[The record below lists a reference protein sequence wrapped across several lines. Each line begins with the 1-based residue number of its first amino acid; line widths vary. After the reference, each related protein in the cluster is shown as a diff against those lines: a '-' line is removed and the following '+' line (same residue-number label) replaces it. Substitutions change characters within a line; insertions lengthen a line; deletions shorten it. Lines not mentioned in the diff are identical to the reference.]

1 MIGRR
6 ARTTPSRFVVARMRR
21 GLQCWQVADALDFSR
36 RRMWAIEHG
45 RALATDDEVE
55 AIMERQ
61 RKMEQAQQQ
70 MMAMREGAATAKD
83 LSQTP
88 VDGNTALARL
98 IGY

>member
-55 AIMERQ
+55 AIAELLRF
-61 RKMEQAQQQ
+61 
-70 MMAMREGAATAKD
+70 
-83 LSQTP
+83 P
-88 VDGNTALARL
+88 VPFFGRPHIDIPRL
-98 IGY
+98 CDIN